1 MSDSIES
8 EQPFLS
14 HLFELRDRLLRV
26 VIVVLL
32 VFLGLFFVAND
43 LFTLVAQPLMDAYPG
58 DIIAIGILSPFLT
71 PIKLA
76 LVASVFLTIPFIFY
90 QMWAFIAPGLY
101 KHERKLVMPL
111 VISSTFLFYLG
122 VLFAY
127 YVVFPLVFAF
137 LSGISPE
144 GVNAMP
150 DIAAYLDFVLTLF
163 FAFGLAFE
171 IPIATI
177 IFVWMGMI
185 SPDDLAKKRPYV
197 IVGAFVI
204 GMFLTPPDIISQTLL
219 AIPMWVLFE
228 VGIFFSRYFVRTE
241 EEIKAA
247 REKSTGEDDGD
258 AESGAA
264 ATAAYPDDYVEPSD
278 DEMEAELDRI
288 EAEEELELAAAQ
300 SANSS
305 AAEDENSDDDGS
317 DDDEE
322 FDDDD
327 YDDDDE
333 DAVAV
338 IEDAVD
344 SKLQRVM
351 TLRDEENLDEARR
364 LLYEVLVEGNE
375 EQVTVAR
382 NILEQ
387 LDS

>member
-1 MSDSIES
+1 MSESIES

-14 HLFELRDRLLRV
+14 HLFELRDRLLR
-26 VIVVLL
+26 IVMLVLV

-43 LFTLVAQPLMDAYPG
+43 LFTMVARPLMDAYPG

-76 LVASVFLTIPFIFY
+76 LVASIFLSMPFIFF
-90 QMWAFIAPGLY
+90 QVWGFIAPGLY

-111 VISSTFLFYLG
+111 VISSTILFYLG

-137 LSGISPE
+137 LSKISPE

-150 DIAAYLDFVLTLF
+150 DIAAYLDFILTLF

-177 IFVWMGMI
+177 ILVWMGMVT
-185 SPDDLAKKRPYV
+185 PEQLTKKRPYV
-197 IVGAFVI
+197 IVGAFVV

-228 VGIFFSRYFVRTE
+228 VGIFFSRFFVRSE
-241 EEIKAA
+241 EEIQAA
-247 REKSTGEDDGD
+247 QSAAGDNEDTQPED
-258 AESGAA
+258 ASAAA
-264 ATAAYPDDYVEPSD
+264 ATAGYPDDYVAPTD
-278 DEMEAELDRI
+278 AEMEAELDRI
-288 EAEEELELAAAQ
+288 EAEEELEE
-300 SANSS
+300 
-305 AAEDENSDDDGS
+305 AAEKSSETIVEDDD
-317 DDDEE
+317 DDDSYMDEE
-322 FDDDD
+322 F
-327 YDDDDE
+327 DDDDE
-333 DAVAV
+333 DAVAI
-338 IEDAVD
+338 IEDVVD

-351 TLRDEENLDEARR
+351 TLRDEEKHDEARK
-364 LLYEVLVEGNE
+364 LLYEVLAEGNE
-375 EQVTVAR
+375 EQVGVAR

>member
-1 MSDSIES
+1 MSESIES

-14 HLFELRDRLLRV
+14 HLFELRDRLLR
-26 VIVVLL
+26 IIILVLV

-43 LFTLVAQPLMDAYPG
+43 LFTMVAQPLMDAYPG
-58 DIIAIGILSPFLT
+58 DIIAVGILSPFLT

-76 LVASVFLTIPFIFY
+76 LVASIFLSIPFIFY

-111 VISSTFLFYLG
+111 VVSSTILFYLG

-127 YVVFPLVFAF
+127 YVVFPLVFTF
-137 LSGISPE
+137 LSKIAPD

-177 IFVWMGMI
+177 ILVWMGMVT
-185 SPDDLAKKRPYV
+185 PEQLTKKRPYV

-228 VGIFFSRYFVRTE
+228 MGIFFSRFFVRTE
-241 EEIKAA
+241 EEIQAA
-247 REKSTGEDDGD
+247 QGSADDDGAD
-258 AESGAA
+258 EGSGASA
-264 ATAAYPDDYVEPSD
+264 ATAAYPDDYVAPTD
-278 DEMEAELDRI
+278 AEMEAELDRI
-288 EAEEELELAAAQ
+288 EAEEELEQDA
-300 SANSS
+300 SESGDTIV
-305 AAEDENSDDDGS
+305 EDDD
-317 DDDEE
+317 DDDEDDSYMNEE
-322 FDDDD
+322 F
-327 YDDDDE
+327 DDDDE
-333 DAVAV
+333 DAVAI
-338 IEDAVD
+338 IEDVVD

-351 TLRDEENLDEARR
+351 TLRDEEKLDDARK

-375 EQVTVAR
+375 EQVGVAR

>member
-1 MSDSIES
+1 MSDPIES

-14 HLFELRDRLLRV
+14 HLFELRDRLLR
-26 VIVVLL
+26 IVMLVLV

-76 LVASVFLTIPFIFY
+76 LVASVFLSMPFIFF
-90 QMWAFIAPGLY
+90 QVWGFIAPGLY
-101 KHERKLVMPL
+101 KHERKMVVPL
-111 VISSTFLFYLG
+111 VISSTILFYLG

-150 DIAAYLDFVLTLF
+150 DIAAYLDFILTLF

-177 IFVWMGMI
+177 ILVWMGMVT
-185 SPDDLAKKRPYV
+185 PEQLTKKRPYV

-228 VGIFFSRYFVRTE
+228 VGIFFSRFFVRTE

-247 REKSTGEDDGD
+247 QSAAEDNDD
-258 AESGAA
+258 TQEEAPAAA
-264 ATAAYPDDYVEPSD
+264 ATAGYPDDYVAPTD
-278 DEMEAELDRI
+278 AEMEAELDRI
-288 EAEEELELAAAQ
+288 EAEEELEEAASQ
-300 SANSS
+300 SSETS
-305 AAEDENSDDDGS
+305 VEDDD
-317 DDDEE
+317 DDSYMDEE
-322 FDDDD
+322 F
-327 YDDDDE
+327 DDDDE
-333 DAVAV
+333 DAVAI
-338 IEDAVD
+338 IEDVVD

-351 TLRDEENLDEARR
+351 TLRDEEKHDEARN
-364 LLYEVLVEGNE
+364 LLYEVLAEGNE
-375 EQVTVAR
+375 EQVGVAR

>member
-1 MSDSIES
+1 MSESIES

-14 HLFELRDRLLRV
+14 HLFELRDRLLR
-26 VIVVLL
+26 IIILVLV

-43 LFTLVAQPLMDAYPG
+43 LFTMVAQPLMDAYPG
-58 DIIAIGILSPFLT
+58 DIIAVGILSPFLT

-76 LVASVFLTIPFIFY
+76 LVASIFLSIPFIFY

-111 VISSTFLFYLG
+111 VVSSTILFYLG

-127 YVVFPLVFAF
+127 YVVFPLVFTF
-137 LSGISPE
+137 LSKIAPD

-177 IFVWMGMI
+177 ILVWMGMVT
-185 SPDDLAKKRPYV
+185 PEQLTKKRPYV

-228 VGIFFSRYFVRTE
+228 MGIFFSRFFVRTE
-241 EEIKAA
+241 EEIQAA
-247 REKSTGEDDGD
+247 QGSADDDGAD
-258 AESGAA
+258 EGSGASA
-264 ATAAYPDDYVEPSD
+264 ATAAYPDDYVAPTD
-278 DEMEAELDRI
+278 AEMEAELDRI
-288 EAEEELELAAAQ
+288 EAEEELEQDA
-300 SANSS
+300 SESGDTIV
-305 AAEDENSDDDGS
+305 E
-317 DDDEE
+317 
-322 FDDDD
+322 DDDD
-327 YDDDDE
+327 DDSYMNEEFDDDDE
-333 DAVAV
+333 DAVAI
-338 IEDAVD
+338 IEDVVD

-351 TLRDEENLDEARR
+351 TLRDEEKLDDARK

-375 EQVTVAR
+375 EQVGVAR

>member
-1 MSDSIES
+1 MSESIES

-14 HLFELRDRLLRV
+14 HLFELRDRLLR
-26 VIVVLL
+26 IVMLVLV

-43 LFTLVAQPLMDAYPG
+43 LFTMVARPLMDAYPG

-76 LVASVFLTIPFIFY
+76 LVASIFLSMPFIFF
-90 QMWAFIAPGLY
+90 QVWGFIAPGLY

-111 VISSTFLFYLG
+111 VISSTILFYLG

-137 LSGISPE
+137 LSKISPE

-150 DIAAYLDFVLTLF
+150 DIAAYLDFILTLF

-177 IFVWMGMI
+177 ILVWMGMVT
-185 SPDDLAKKRPYV
+185 PEQLTKKRPYV
-197 IVGAFVI
+197 IVGAFVV

-228 VGIFFSRYFVRTE
+228 VGIFFSRFFVRSE
-241 EEIKAA
+241 EEIQAA
-247 REKSTGEDDGD
+247 QSAAGDNEDTQSED
-258 AESGAA
+258 ASAAA
-264 ATAAYPDDYVEPSD
+264 ATAGYPDDYVAPTD
-278 DEMEAELDRI
+278 AEMEAELDRI
-288 EAEEELELAAAQ
+288 EAEEELEE
-300 SANSS
+300 
-305 AAEDENSDDDGS
+305 AAEKSSETIVEDDD
-317 DDDEE
+317 DDDSYMDEE
-322 FDDDD
+322 F
-327 YDDDDE
+327 DDDDE
-333 DAVAV
+333 DAVAI
-338 IEDAVD
+338 IEDVVD

-351 TLRDEENLDEARR
+351 TLRDEEKHDEARK
-364 LLYEVLVEGNE
+364 LLYEVLAEGNE
-375 EQVTVAR
+375 EQVGVAR

>member
-1 MSDSIES
+1 MSESIES

-14 HLFELRDRLLRV
+14 HLFELRDRLLR
-26 VIVVLL
+26 IVMLVLV

-43 LFTLVAQPLMDAYPG
+43 LFTMVARPLMDAYPG

-76 LVASVFLTIPFIFY
+76 LVASIFLTIPFIFY

-111 VISSTFLFYLG
+111 VVSSTFLFYLG

-137 LSGISPE
+137 LSSISPE

-177 IFVWMGMI
+177 ILVWMGMVT
-185 SPDDLAKKRPYV
+185 PEQLTKKRPYV

-228 VGIFFSRYFVRTE
+228 VGIFFSRFFVRTE
-241 EEIKAA
+241 EEIQAA
-247 REKSTGEDDGD
+247 QSAAGDNEDTPED
-258 AESGAA
+258 ASAAA
-264 ATAAYPDDYVEPSD
+264 ATAGYPDDYVAPTD
-278 DEMEAELDRI
+278 AEMEAELDRI
-288 EAEEELELAAAQ
+288 EAEEELEQAA
-300 SANSS
+300 SESS
-305 AAEDENSDDDGS
+305 ERIVEEDDDDS
-317 DDDEE
+317 YMDEE
-322 FDDDD
+322 F
-327 YDDDDE
+327 DDDDE
-333 DAVAV
+333 DAVAI
-338 IEDAVD
+338 IEDVVD

-351 TLRDEENLDEARR
+351 TLRDDEKLEEARK
-364 LLYEVLVEGNE
+364 LLYEVLAEGNE
-375 EQVTVAR
+375 EQVGVAR

>member
-1 MSDSIES
+1 MSESIES

-14 HLFELRDRLLRV
+14 HLFELRDRLLR
-26 VIVVLL
+26 IVMLVLV

-43 LFTLVAQPLMDAYPG
+43 LFTMVARPLMDAYPG

-76 LVASVFLTIPFIFY
+76 LVASVFLSMPFIFY
-90 QMWAFIAPGLY
+90 QMWGFVAPGLY

-111 VISSTFLFYLG
+111 VISSTILFYLG

-137 LSGISPE
+137 LSSISPE

-177 IFVWMGMI
+177 ILVWMGMVT
-185 SPDDLAKKRPYV
+185 PKQLTKKRPYV
-197 IVGAFVI
+197 IVGAFVV

-228 VGIFFSRYFVRTE
+228 VGIFFSRYFVRSE
-241 EEIKAA
+241 EEIRAA
-247 REKSTGEDDGD
+247 QSAAGDDEDVNKE
-258 AESGAA
+258 ASAAA
-264 ATAAYPDDYVEPSD
+264 ATAGYPDDYVAPTD
-278 DEMEAELDRI
+278 AEMDAELDRI
-288 EAEEELELAAAQ
+288 EAEEELEEAA
-300 SANSS
+300 SKSS
-305 AAEDENSDDDGS
+305 ETSVEDDD
-317 DDDEE
+317 DDDSYMDEE
-322 FDDDD
+322 F
-327 YDDDDE
+327 DDDDE
-333 DAVAV
+333 DAVAI
-338 IEDAVD
+338 IEDVVD

-351 TLRDEENLDEARR
+351 TLRDEEKHDEARK
-364 LLYEVLVEGNE
+364 LLYEVLAEGNE
-375 EQVTVAR
+375 EQVGVAR

>member
-1 MSDSIES
+1 MSDPIES

-14 HLFELRDRLLRV
+14 HLFELRDRLLR
-26 VIVVLL
+26 IVMLVLV

-76 LVASVFLTIPFIFY
+76 LVASVFLSMPFIFF
-90 QMWAFIAPGLY
+90 QVWGFIAPGLY
-101 KHERKLVMPL
+101 KHERKMVVPL
-111 VISSTFLFYLG
+111 VISSTILFYLG

-150 DIAAYLDFVLTLF
+150 DIAAYLDFILTLF

-177 IFVWMGMI
+177 ILVWMGMVT
-185 SPDDLAKKRPYV
+185 PEQLTKKRPYV

-228 VGIFFSRYFVRTE
+228 VGIFFSRFFVRTE

-247 REKSTGEDDGD
+247 QSAAEDNDD
-258 AESGAA
+258 TQEEAPAAA
-264 ATAAYPDDYVEPSD
+264 ATAGYPDDYVAPTD
-278 DEMEAELDRI
+278 AEMEAELDRI
-288 EAEEELELAAAQ
+288 EAEEELEEAASQ
-300 SANSS
+300 SSETNV
-305 AAEDENSDDDGS
+305 EDDD
-317 DDDEE
+317 DDSYMDEE
-322 FDDDD
+322 F
-327 YDDDDE
+327 DDDDE
-333 DAVAV
+333 DAVAI
-338 IEDAVD
+338 IEDVVD

-351 TLRDEENLDEARR
+351 TLRDEEKHDEARN
-364 LLYEVLVEGNE
+364 LLYEVLAEGNE
-375 EQVTVAR
+375 EQVGVAR

>member
-1 MSDSIES
+1 MSESIES

-14 HLFELRDRLLRV
+14 HLFELRDRLLR
-26 VIVVLL
+26 IVMLVLV

-43 LFTLVAQPLMDAYPG
+43 LFTMVARPLMDAYPG
-58 DIIAIGILSPFLT
+58 DIIAVGILSPFLT

-76 LVASVFLTIPFIFY
+76 LVASIFLTIPFIFY

-111 VISSTFLFYLG
+111 VVSSTVLFYLG

-137 LSGISPE
+137 LSKIAPE

-177 IFVWMGMI
+177 ILVWMGMVT
-185 SPDDLAKKRPYV
+185 PEQLTKKRPYV
-197 IVGAFVI
+197 IVGAFII

-219 AIPMWVLFE
+219 AIPMWILFE
-228 VGIFFSRYFVRTE
+228 VGIFFSRFFVRTE

-247 REKSTGEDDGD
+247 QSAADDDDEDAKDEAST
-258 AESGAA
+258 AS
-264 ATAAYPDDYVEPSD
+264 TAYPDDYVAPTD
-278 DEMEAELDRI
+278 AEMEAELDRV
-288 EAEEELELAAAQ
+288 EAEEELEEAA
-300 SANSS
+300 SKSS
-305 AAEDENSDDDGS
+305 ETIAEDEDDS
-317 DDDEE
+317 YMDEE
-322 FDDDD
+322 F
-327 YDDDDE
+327 DDDDE
-333 DAVAV
+333 DAVAI
-338 IEDAVD
+338 IEDVVD

-351 TLRDEENLDEARR
+351 TLRDEEKLEEARK
-364 LLYEVLVEGNE
+364 LLYEVLAEGNE
-375 EQVTVAR
+375 EQVGVAR
-382 NILEQ
+382 NILGQ

>member
-1 MSDSIES
+1 MSESIES

-14 HLFELRDRLLRV
+14 HLFELRDRLLR
-26 VIVVLL
+26 IIILVLV

-43 LFTLVAQPLMDAYPG
+43 LFTMVAQPLMDAYPG
-58 DIIAIGILSPFLT
+58 DIIAVGILSPFLT

-76 LVASVFLTIPFIFY
+76 LVASIFLSIPFIFY

-111 VISSTFLFYLG
+111 VVSSTILFYLG

-127 YVVFPLVFAF
+127 YVVFPLVFTF
-137 LSGISPE
+137 LSKIAPD

-177 IFVWMGMI
+177 ILVWMGMVT
-185 SPDDLAKKRPYV
+185 PEQLTKKRPYV

-228 VGIFFSRYFVRTE
+228 MGIFFSRFFVRTE
-241 EEIKAA
+241 EEIQAA
-247 REKSTGEDDGD
+247 QGSADDDGAD
-258 AESGAA
+258 EGSGASA
-264 ATAAYPDDYVEPSD
+264 ATAAYPDDYVAPTD
-278 DEMEAELDRI
+278 AEMEAELDRI
-288 EAEEELELAAAQ
+288 EAEEELEQDASESGDTLV
-300 SANSS
+300 
-305 AAEDENSDDDGS
+305 EDDD
-317 DDDEE
+317 DDDEDDSYMNEE
-322 FDDDD
+322 F
-327 YDDDDE
+327 DDDDE
-333 DAVAV
+333 DAVAI
-338 IEDAVD
+338 IEDVVD

-351 TLRDEENLDEARR
+351 TLRDEEKLDDARK

-375 EQVTVAR
+375 EQVGVAR

>member
-1 MSDSIES
+1 MSESIES

-14 HLFELRDRLLRV
+14 HLFELRDRLLR
-26 VIVVLL
+26 IIILVLV

-43 LFTLVAQPLMDAYPG
+43 LFTMVAQPLMDAYPG
-58 DIIAIGILSPFLT
+58 DIIAVGILSPFLT

-76 LVASVFLTIPFIFY
+76 LVASVFLSIPFIFY

-111 VISSTFLFYLG
+111 VVSSTILFYLG

-127 YVVFPLVFAF
+127 YVVFPLVFTF
-137 LSGISPE
+137 LSKIAPD

-177 IFVWMGMI
+177 ILVWMGMVT
-185 SPDDLAKKRPYV
+185 PEQLTKKRPYV

-228 VGIFFSRYFVRTE
+228 MGIFFSRFFVRTE
-241 EEIKAA
+241 EEIQAA
-247 REKSTGEDDGD
+247 QGGADDDCTDEG
-258 AESGAA
+258 SGASA
-264 ATAAYPDDYVEPSD
+264 ATAAYPDDYVAPTD
-278 DEMEAELDRI
+278 AEMEAELDRI
-288 EAEEELELAAAQ
+288 EAEEELEQDA
-300 SANSS
+300 SESS
-305 AAEDENSDDDGS
+305 DSIVE
-317 DDDEE
+317 
-322 FDDDD
+322 DDDD
-327 YDDDDE
+327 DDSYMNEEFDDDDE
-333 DAVAV
+333 DAVAI
-338 IEDAVD
+338 IEDVVD

-351 TLRDEENLDEARR
+351 TLRDEEKFDDARK
-364 LLYEVLVEGNE
+364 LLYEVLVDGNE
-375 EQVTVAR
+375 EQVGVAR

>member
-1 MSDSIES
+1 MSESIES

-14 HLFELRDRLLRV
+14 HLFELRDRLLR
-26 VIVVLL
+26 IIILVLV

-43 LFTLVAQPLMDAYPG
+43 LFTMVAQPLMDAYPG
-58 DIIAIGILSPFLT
+58 DIIAVGILSPFLT

-76 LVASVFLTIPFIFY
+76 LVASVFLSIPFIFY

-111 VISSTFLFYLG
+111 VVSSTILFYLG

-127 YVVFPLVFAF
+127 YVVFPLVFTF
-137 LSGISPE
+137 LSKIAPD

-177 IFVWMGMI
+177 ILVWMGMVT
-185 SPDDLAKKRPYV
+185 PEQLTKKRPYV

-228 VGIFFSRYFVRTE
+228 MGIFFSRFFVRTE
-241 EEIKAA
+241 EEIQAA
-247 REKSTGEDDGD
+247 QGGADDDCTDEG
-258 AESGAA
+258 SGASA
-264 ATAAYPDDYVEPSD
+264 ATAAYPDDYVAPTD
-278 DEMEAELDRI
+278 AEMEAELDRI
-288 EAEEELELAAAQ
+288 EAEEELEQ
-300 SANSS
+300 DTPESS
-305 AAEDENSDDDGS
+305 GAIVE
-317 DDDEE
+317 
-322 FDDDD
+322 DDDD
-327 YDDDDE
+327 DDSYMNEEFDDDDE
-333 DAVAV
+333 DAVAI
-338 IEDAVD
+338 IEDVVD

-351 TLRDEENLDEARR
+351 TLRDEEKFDDARK
-364 LLYEVLVEGNE
+364 LLYEVLVDGNE
-375 EQVTVAR
+375 EQVGVAR

>member
-1 MSDSIES
+1 MSETIES

-14 HLFELRDRLLRV
+14 HLFELRDRLLRIV
-26 VIVVLL
+26 MVVLV

-43 LFTLVAQPLMDAYPG
+43 LFTMVARPLMDVYPG

-76 LVASVFLTIPFIFY
+76 LVASIFLTIPFIFY
-90 QMWAFIAPGLY
+90 QMWGFIAPGLY

-111 VISSTFLFYLG
+111 VFSSTFLFYLG
-122 VLFAY
+122 ALFAY
-127 YVVFPLVFAF
+127 YVVLPLVFAF
-137 LSGISPE
+137 LSGIAPE

-163 FAFGLAFE
+163 FAFGMAFE

-177 IFVWMGMI
+177 ILVWMGMVT
-185 SPDDLAKKRPYV
+185 PKQLTKKRPYV

-228 VGIFFSRYFVRTE
+228 VGIFFSRFFVRTE

-247 REKSTGEDDGD
+247 QNPADDDDGD
-258 AESGAA
+258 TETASASA
-264 ATAAYPDDYVEPSD
+264 ATAYPDDYVAPTD
-278 DEMEAELDRI
+278 AEMEAELDRI
-288 EAEEELELAAAQ
+288 EAEEELEQAA
-300 SANSS
+300 SKSS
-305 AAEDENSDDDGS
+305 DTTVEDDD
-317 DDDEE
+317 DDDSYMDEE
-322 FDDDD
+322 FD
-327 YDDDDE
+327 DDDDE
-333 DAVAV
+333 DAVAI
-338 IEDAVD
+338 IEDVVD

-351 TLRDEENLDEARR
+351 TLRDDEKLEEARK
-364 LLYEVLVEGNE
+364 LLYEVLAEGNE
-375 EQVTVAR
+375 EQVGVAR

-387 LDS
+387 LDED

>member
-1 MSDSIES
+1 MSESIES

-14 HLFELRDRLLRV
+14 HLFELRDRLLR
-26 VIVVLL
+26 IIILVLV

-43 LFTLVAQPLMDAYPG
+43 LFTMVAQPLMDAYPG
-58 DIIAIGILSPFLT
+58 DIIAVGILSPFLT

-76 LVASVFLTIPFIFY
+76 LVASIFLSIPFIFY

-111 VISSTFLFYLG
+111 VVSSTILFYLG

-127 YVVFPLVFAF
+127 YVVFPLVFTF
-137 LSGISPE
+137 LSKIAPD

-177 IFVWMGMI
+177 ILVWMGMVT
-185 SPDDLAKKRPYV
+185 PEQLTKKRPYV

-228 VGIFFSRYFVRTE
+228 MGIFFSRFFVRTE
-241 EEIKAA
+241 EEIQAA
-247 REKSTGEDDGD
+247 QGSADDDGAD
-258 AESGAA
+258 EGSGASA
-264 ATAAYPDDYVEPSD
+264 ATAAYPDDYVAPTD
-278 DEMEAELDRI
+278 AEMEAELDRI
-288 EAEEELELAAAQ
+288 EAEEELEQDA
-300 SANSS
+300 SESS
-305 AAEDENSDDDGS
+305 DTIVE
-317 DDDEE
+317 
-322 FDDDD
+322 DDDD
-327 YDDDDE
+327 DDSYMNEEFDDDDE
-333 DAVAV
+333 DAVAI
-338 IEDAVD
+338 IEDVVD

-351 TLRDEENLDEARR
+351 TLRDEEKLDDARK

-375 EQVTVAR
+375 EQVGVAR

>member
-1 MSDSIES
+1 MSESIES

-14 HLFELRDRLLRV
+14 HLFELRDRLLR
-26 VIVVLL
+26 IVMLVLV

-43 LFTLVAQPLMDAYPG
+43 LFTMVAQPLMDVYPG
-58 DIIAIGILSPFLT
+58 NIIAIGILSPFLT

-101 KHERKLVMPL
+101 KHERKLVVPL

-122 VLFAY
+122 ALFAY
-127 YVVFPLVFAF
+127 YVVLPLVFAF
-137 LSGISPE
+137 LSGIAPE

-163 FAFGLAFE
+163 FAFGMAFE

-177 IFVWMGMI
+177 ILVWMGMVT
-185 SPDDLAKKRPYV
+185 PEQLTKKRPYV
-197 IVGAFVI
+197 IVGAFVV

-228 VGIFFSRYFVRTE
+228 VGIFFSRFFVRTE

-247 REKSTGEDDGD
+247 QSPAGDDDDGD
-258 AESGAA
+258 VAA
-264 ATAAYPDDYVEPSD
+264 ASASAATAYPDDYVAPTD
-278 DEMEAELDRI
+278 AEMEAELDRI
-288 EAEEELELAAAQ
+288 EAEEELEQAA
-300 SANSS
+300 SKPSDTS
-305 AAEDENSDDDGS
+305 VEDDD
-317 DDDEE
+317 DDDSYMDEE
-322 FDDDD
+322 F
-327 YDDDDE
+327 DDDDE
-333 DAVAV
+333 DAVAIV
-338 IEDAVD
+338 EDAVD
-344 SKLQRVM
+344 SKLLRVI
-351 TLRDEENLDEARR
+351 TLRDDEKLEEARK
-364 LLYEVLVEGNE
+364 LLYEVLAEGNE
-375 EQVTVAR
+375 EQIGVAK

>member
-1 MSDSIES
+1 MSESIES

-14 HLFELRDRLLRV
+14 HLFELRDRLLR
-26 VIVVLL
+26 IVMLVLV

-43 LFTLVAQPLMDAYPG
+43 LFTMVARPLMDAYPG

-76 LVASVFLTIPFIFY
+76 LVASVFLSMPFIFY
-90 QMWAFIAPGLY
+90 QMWGFVAPGLY

-111 VISSTFLFYLG
+111 VISSTILFYLG

-137 LSGISPE
+137 LSSISPE

-177 IFVWMGMI
+177 ILVWMGMVT
-185 SPDDLAKKRPYV
+185 PKQLTKKRPYV
-197 IVGAFVI
+197 IVGAFVV

-228 VGIFFSRYFVRTE
+228 VGIFFSRYFVRSE
-241 EEIKAA
+241 EEIRAA
-247 REKSTGEDDGD
+247 QSAAGDDEDVNKE
-258 AESGAA
+258 ASAAA
-264 ATAAYPDDYVEPSD
+264 ATAGYPDDYVAPTD
-278 DEMEAELDRI
+278 AEMEAELDRI
-288 EAEEELELAAAQ
+288 EAEEELEEAA
-300 SANSS
+300 SKSS
-305 AAEDENSDDDGS
+305 ETSVEDDD
-317 DDDEE
+317 DDDSYMDEE
-322 FDDDD
+322 F
-327 YDDDDE
+327 DDDDE
-333 DAVAV
+333 DAVAI
-338 IEDAVD
+338 IEDVVD

-351 TLRDEENLDEARR
+351 TLRDEEKHDEARK
-364 LLYEVLVEGNE
+364 LLYEVLAEGNE
-375 EQVTVAR
+375 EQVGVAR

>member
-1 MSDSIES
+1 MSDSIDS

-14 HLFELRDRLLRV
+14 HLFELRDRLLRI
-26 VIVVLL
+26 VIIVLV
-32 VFLGLFFVAND
+32 VFLGLFFVANE
-43 LFTLVAQPLMDAYPG
+43 LFTLVARPLMDVYPG
-58 DIIAIGILSPFLT
+58 DIVAIGILSPFLT

-76 LVASVFLTIPFIFY
+76 LVTAIFLCIPFIFY

-101 KHERKLVMPL
+101 THERKMVLPL
-111 VISSTFLFYLG
+111 VVSSTILFYLG
-122 VLFAY
+122 MLFAY

-171 IPIATI
+171 IPIAAI
-177 IFVWMGMI
+177 VLVWTG
-185 SPDDLAKKRPYV
+185 SVTPEDLTSKRPYV

-228 VGIFFSRYFVRTE
+228 AGVFFSRYFVRPKEQNGAGEPAE
-241 EEIKAA
+241 ESTADEDKAHQA
-247 REKSTGEDDGD
+247 PT
-258 AESGAA
+258 AAA
-264 ATAAYPDDYVEPSD
+264 ATYADDYVAPSD
-278 DEMEAELDRI
+278 AEMEAELDRI
-288 EAEEELELAAAQ
+288 EAEEELEQLREAETAKDDEV
-300 SANSS
+300 
-305 AAEDENSDDDGS
+305 AEDAH
-317 DDDEE
+317 DDEE

-327 YDDDDE
+327 E
-333 DAVAV
+333 DAVAI

-344 SKLQRVM
+344 SKLMRIID
-351 TLRDEENLDEARR
+351 LRDEENLDEARK
-364 LLYEVLVEGNE
+364 LLYEVLAEGNE
-375 EQVTVAR
+375 EQVGVAR

>member
-1 MSDSIES
+1 MSESIES

-14 HLFELRDRLLRV
+14 HLFELRDRLLR
-26 VIVVLL
+26 IVMLVLV

-43 LFTLVAQPLMDAYPG
+43 LFTMVAQPLMDAYPG

-76 LVASVFLTIPFIFY
+76 LVASVFLTMPFIFY

-101 KHERKLVMPL
+101 KHERKLVIPL
-111 VISSTFLFYLG
+111 VVSSTILFYLG

-137 LSGISPE
+137 LSKIAPE

-177 IFVWMGMI
+177 ILVWMGMVT
-185 SPDDLAKKRPYV
+185 PEQLTKKRPYV
-197 IVGAFVI
+197 IVGAFVV

-219 AIPMWVLFE
+219 AIPMWILFE

-247 REKSTGEDDGD
+247 QSAAGDDEDVNKE
-258 AESGAA
+258 ASAAA
-264 ATAAYPDDYVEPSD
+264 ATAGYPDDYVAPTD
-278 DEMEAELDRI
+278 AEMDAELDRI
-288 EAEEELELAAAQ
+288 EAEEELEEAA
-300 SANSS
+300 SKSS
-305 AAEDENSDDDGS
+305 ETSVEDDD
-317 DDDEE
+317 DDDSYMDEE
-322 FDDDD
+322 F
-327 YDDDDE
+327 DDDDE
-333 DAVAV
+333 DAVAI
-338 IEDAVD
+338 IEDVVD

-351 TLRDEENLDEARR
+351 TLRDEEKHDEARK
-364 LLYEVLVEGNE
+364 LLYEVLAEGNE
-375 EQVTVAR
+375 EQVGVAR

-387 LDS
+387 LDED

>member
-1 MSDSIES
+1 MSESIES

-14 HLFELRDRLLRV
+14 HLFELRDRLLR
-26 VIVVLL
+26 IVMLVLV

-43 LFTLVAQPLMDAYPG
+43 LFTMVARPLMDAYPG

-76 LVASVFLTIPFIFY
+76 LVASVFLSMPFIFY
-90 QMWAFIAPGLY
+90 QMWGFVAPGLY

-111 VISSTFLFYLG
+111 VISSTILFYLG

-137 LSGISPE
+137 LSSISPE

-177 IFVWMGMI
+177 ILVWMGMVT
-185 SPDDLAKKRPYV
+185 PKQLTKKRPYV
-197 IVGAFVI
+197 IVGAFVV

-228 VGIFFSRYFVRTE
+228 VGIFFSRYFVRSE
-241 EEIKAA
+241 EEIRAA
-247 REKSTGEDDGD
+247 QSAAGDDEDVNKE
-258 AESGAA
+258 ASAAA
-264 ATAAYPDDYVEPSD
+264 ATAGYPDDYVAPTD
-278 DEMEAELDRI
+278 AEMEAELDRI
-288 EAEEELELAAAQ
+288 EAEEELEEAAAK
-300 SANSS
+300 SS
-305 AAEDENSDDDGS
+305 ETTVEDDD
-317 DDDEE
+317 DDSYMDEE
-322 FDDDD
+322 FD
-327 YDDDDE
+327 DDDDE
-333 DAVAV
+333 DAVAI
-338 IEDAVD
+338 IEDVVD

-351 TLRDEENLDEARR
+351 TLRDEEKHDEARK
-364 LLYEVLVEGNE
+364 LLYEVLAEGNE
-375 EQVTVAR
+375 EQVGVAR

>member
-1 MSDSIES
+1 MSESIES

-14 HLFELRDRLLRV
+14 HLFELRDRLLR
-26 VIVVLL
+26 IVMLVLV

-43 LFTLVAQPLMDAYPG
+43 LFTMVARPLMDAYPG

-76 LVASVFLTIPFIFY
+76 LVASVFLSMPFIFY
-90 QMWAFIAPGLY
+90 QIWGFVAPGLY

-111 VISSTFLFYLG
+111 VISSTILFYLG

-137 LSGISPE
+137 LSSISPE

-177 IFVWMGMI
+177 ILVWMGMVT
-185 SPDDLAKKRPYV
+185 PEQLTKKRPYV
-197 IVGAFVI
+197 IVGAFVV

-219 AIPMWVLFE
+219 AIPMWILFE

-247 REKSTGEDDGD
+247 QSAAGDNEDTQQE
-258 AESGAA
+258 AASAAA
-264 ATAAYPDDYVEPSD
+264 ATAGYPDDYVAPTD
-278 DEMEAELDRI
+278 AEMEAELDRI
-288 EAEEELELAAAQ
+288 EAEEELEE
-300 SANSS
+300 SAEKSS
-305 AAEDENSDDDGS
+305 ETIVEDDD
-317 DDDEE
+317 DDDSYMDEE
-322 FDDDD
+322 FD
-327 YDDDDE
+327 DDDDE
-333 DAVAV
+333 DAVAI
-338 IEDAVD
+338 IEDVVD

-351 TLRDEENLDEARR
+351 TLRDEEKYDEARE
-364 LLYEVLVEGNE
+364 LLYEVLAEGNE
-375 EQVTVAR
+375 EQVGVAR